1 MFKSIYIIDENGIML
16 YSKDFVKEKYD
27 QNVLIGFFT
36 SITNFGREA
45 LGSVVKT
52 IDLGENNKLVLVPE
66 ADERIIGAAIVS
78 SNDNDDLVN
87 SIMKNIIQDFIDNFS
102 PDYNLD
108 EIFPEEMDKIIERN
122 LSGRILR
129 SPYLRLLIS
138 WIVVAPL
145 SYLLIILSIYATS
158 FLYNIF
164 QLERFLGSLQ
174 LFFSRFLPSLIGLS
188 TLNIALL
195 FLVPNLILGYLSPN
209 LKIGILSSILQ
220 LIITIVLFF
229 NSMEPIFAFIIVGY
243 LPLAVIF
250 SLFFLFLGIRFS
262 SRKFLKN

>member
-1 MFKSIYIIDENGIML
+1 MFKSIYIVDENGIML
-16 YSKDFVKEKYD
+16 FSKDYIKDQYD
-27 QNVLIGFFT
+27 HNILIGFFS
-36 SITNFGREA
+36 SIANFGREA
-45 LGSVVKT
+45 LGSVVKNL
-52 IDLGENNKLVLVPE
+52 DLGDNNKLILVPVTE
-66 ADERIIGAAIVS
+66 ERLLGAAIVS

-87 SIMKNIIQDFIDNFS
+87 SIMKNIMQDFVDNYS
-102 PDYNLD
+102 PDYKLE
-108 EIFPEEMDKIIERN
+108 EIFPEEMDKIVENN

-138 WIVVAPL
+138 WIIVAPL

-158 FLYNIF
+158 FLYNLF
-164 QLERFLGSLQ
+164 HLERFLGSLE

-188 TLNIALL
+188 TLNIAIL

-209 LKIGILSSILQ
+209 WKVGILSSILQ
-220 LIITIVLFF
+220 LIFTIILFF

-243 LPLAVIF
+243 LPLAIIF
-250 SLFFLFLGIRFS
+250 SLFFFSLGFRFS